1 MSIGMSLSTIPPVR
15 PFMGLG
21 RWCFLTR
28 LTPSTTRCLASTIRS
43 TVPRFPLSLPVVT
56 MTSSPFLIFSIVLPV
71 SRGRSSQY
79 FGRERND
86 LHEALAAKFP
96 GHRPED
102 ARADGL
108 HLGCK
113 EHCGVRVEPDAAA
126 VGAAHAE
133 GRAHHHGVVNLAFLD
148 AAARR
153 RVLDAHPDDVAN
165 VGVAAFRAA
174 QHLDTH
180 HSTRASVIGDIE
192 HRLHLNHFSV
202 SNLSGPNA
210 LRAGSFG
217 SRPGREKAANST
229 RNQNLCQDKSAYAA
243 RAFSISLAIRHALVL
258 EIGRHSSITT
268 KSPSPHSFFSS
279 WAWYFF
285 ERVTIFPYIGWVTR
299 RSTSTVTVLSIL
311 SLTTRPVSVRVVLA
325 SLISLPPFPSGWCAP
340 ARCRG
345 ARFSAGCCW

>member
-1 MSIGMSLSTIPPVR
+1 MGMSLSTMPAVR

-71 SRGRSSQY
+71 SRGGSSQY

-86 LHEALAAKFP
+86 LHETLAAKLP
-96 GHRPED
+96 GHGPED

-108 HLGCK
+108 QLGCK

-180 HSTRASVIGDIE
+180 HSARAGVIGDIE

-202 SNLSGPNA
+202 SNLSDPNA
-210 LRAGSFG
+210 YGQVVLDPVRDVKGSEFYAK
-217 SRPGREKAANST
+217 SKPLPSQIHRE
-229 RNQNLCQDKSAYAA
+229 
-243 RAFSISLAIRHALVL
+243 ISLR
-258 EIGRHSSITT
+258 
-268 KSPSPHSFFSS
+268 SPLR
-279 WAWYFF
+279 
-285 ERVTIFPYIGWVTR
+285 E
-299 RSTSTVTVLSIL
+299 
-311 SLTTRPVSVRVVLA
+311 
-325 SLISLPPFPSGWCAP
+325 
-340 ARCRG
+340 
-345 ARFSAGCCW
+345 

>member
-1 MSIGMSLSTIPPVR
+1 MGMSLSTMPAVR

-71 SRGRSSQY
+71 SRGGSSQY

-86 LHEALAAKFP
+86 LHETLAAKLP
-96 GHRPED
+96 GHGPED

-108 HLGCK
+108 QLGCK

-180 HSTRASVIGDIE
+180 HSARASVIGDIE

-229 RNQNLCQDKSAYAA
+229 RNQNPCQAKS
-243 RAFSISLAIRHALVL
+243 
-258 EIGRHSSITT
+258 IGRSA
-268 KSPSPHSFFSS
+268 PRFAVREP
-279 WAWYFF
+279 
-285 ERVTIFPYIGWVTR
+285 TR
-299 RSTSTVTVLSIL
+299 RAPS
-311 SLTTRPVSVRVVLA
+311 RPVWRSAMPWSSR
-325 SLISLPPFPSGWCAP
+325 SGGTP
-340 ARCRG
+340 R
-345 ARFSAGCCW
+345 S